1 MQENESLL
9 GVTPYVVKFPGNTDD
24 MIAESEKA
32 LLQKGIVRKGDT
44 LSIFATSPFT
54 LGGKRNI
61 MKLHRVAL

>member
-9 GVTPYVVKFPGNTDD
+9 GVTPYAVKFPGNTDD